1 MTGPENQSSS
11 PRLGLTWPWL
21 LVSLAILFV
30 VFVRARLL
38 SMPLERDEGEYAY
51 AGQLML
57 QGIPPY
63 DLAYNMKLPGTYAA
77 YAAIMAVFGQTTNGI
92 HLGLIVVNV
101 ACMLLMFL
109 LGRRLFDPTAGAV
122 AAACYGVVS
131 LSPSLLGLAAHATH
145 FVVLPMLGGML
156 CLLRATDKGRRAS
169 FFAAGVLFGLAFVM
183 KQQGVFFGIFGGS
196 LLLWNG
202 FKSRPVD
209 WRRLAGQT
217 GWYCLGCVLPFA
229 MVCLALWRAGVFGN
243 FWFWTFTYA
252 HRYLGMVT
260 WAEGVNVLG
269 SELLQL
275 AVPHWPLMLLAL
287 TGGCLLWWG
296 RPARGRDWLPAVF
309 LGFSALSVTPGLYF
323 REHYFLLLL
332 PAFSL
337 FVGIAISFMARWRD
351 PATGAAKLPC
361 WLPGVLAA
369 VALLFPACQQ
379 GRLFF
384 VAAPQDAA
392 RAIYGRNPFL
402 ESREIAAYIR
412 EHSPTDARIIVF
424 GSEPEIYFYSGRHSA
439 SGYIYMY
446 DLMENQPYALE
457 MHQGMIREVE
467 AARPE
472 YLVLVKNPLSGQ
484 PGKDSPRLI
493 LEWGAQYC
501 RTSYDLVGAVDMISP
516 LATRYVW
523 GEAARTYRFQSDNQ
537 IFIFHR
543 KPAA

>member
-1 MTGPENQSSS
+1 MTGPENQSSPS
-11 PRLGLTWPWL
+11 RPRLNWPWL
-21 LVSLAILFV
+21 VVSLAILFV

-63 DLAYNMKLPGTYAA
+63 QLAYNMKLPGTYAA

-101 ACMLLMFL
+101 TCMLLMFL
-109 LGRRLFDPTAGAV
+109 LGRRLFDPAVGAV

-145 FVVLPMLGGML
+145 FVVLPMLGAML
-156 CLLRATDKGRRAS
+156 CLSHATDKGRSVS

-183 KQQGVFFGIFGGS
+183 KQQGVFFGIFGGAWV
-196 LLLWNG
+196 LWNG
-202 FKSRPVD
+202 TKSRPVG
-209 WRRLAGQT
+209 WRRLAEQT

-229 MVCLALWRAGVFGN
+229 GVCLALWRAGVFGN

-252 HRYLGMVT
+252 QKYVT
-260 WAEGVNVLG
+260 QVSWSDGINALG
-269 SELLQL
+269 SELWRL
-275 AVPHWPLMLLAL
+275 AVPHWPLVLLAL
-287 TGGCLLWWG
+287 AGASLLWRG
-296 RPARGRDWLPAVF
+296 RPVPGRDWLLTVF
-309 LGFSALSVTPGLYF
+309 LGFSALAVTPGLYF

-337 FVGIAISFMARWRD
+337 FVGMAISFLARWCD
-351 PATGAAKLPC
+351 PVTDAAKLPH

-369 VALLFPACQQ
+369 AALLFPACQQ

-384 VAAPQDAA
+384 AATPQDAA
-392 RAIYGRNPFL
+392 REIYGQNPFL

-412 EHSPTDARIIVF
+412 EHSPKDARIIVF

-457 MHQGMIREVE
+457 MQQGMIREVE

-484 PGKDSPRLI
+484 PDKDSPRLI

-516 LATRYVW
+516 LETRYVW
-523 GEAARTYRFQSDNQ
+523 GDSASTYRFQSDDQ
-537 IFIFHR
+537 IFVFRR